1 VTADRLGTNFPT
13 DSAVALWEREFQGI
27 PTLMAVTLLEAA
39 ERAGFGQS
47 RELLRRAERYMN
59 DSAMPASGWTART
72 NALAARFAAQE
83 GRRADATVRRHEVVR
98 VCEELDNRSLLE
110 QLITLEPQTEV
121 ALRAAAAPSLQIE
134 LHDFG
139 AIAEIRCT
147 APNGRQLEFS
157 SPVPRPL
164 IRRGGGNYSTDA
176 LKMWATEPRR
186 LAGLLADLID
196 FHRVGALIED
206 LGMPTDLAL
215 VLPRGP
221 WAALPVEGAMDARGL
236 HSGPLLYRTDPSA
249 LGLNAAV
256 AWAQSALS
264 ELLGLK
270 VIPDGIFGTMT
281 EQAVEQ
287 YQRGNGLVATGLLD
301 ATTRRHLRNSL
312 AKARGRSG
320 LPRVLILQRS
330 REGERFSKES
340 YGAIGLAVADLYEEC
355 NVPALA
361 IEPPYPHEL
370 VNAVPTRAGK
380 GHRALRTRNHPHC
393 RRVSGVDGCRRG
405 SPIPRRSQR
414 LYQIRAAVRDLIVDA
429 GEHAARPSVAPAPHC
444 DSGNPSAAGR
454 LRRGTTVV
462 PPQYFRRRSV
472 CPWRNRGSPSDG
484 LMSGRSLSW
493 VHPCLGGVAGSECR
507 PAYPSAA
514 SSRRNHRGSVRADC
528 AVGYRPGTPDSVG
541 YERARRTKAAGIAA
555 KAVRAGRRA
564 RALAQRQ

>member
-370 VNAVPTRAGK
+370 VKAIEHFEPEIIHIVGGFRESTDVGEVHLFLDDPSAYTKSGRQFAISSSMLASMLRGPASRPRPTVILETPAPPDDFAAALQLFLRNIFAADLFARGVTEAVLATGLCRDVRSLGFTLVSEVSRGASVGRLTRVLRHLAETTGDRFVPT
-380 GHRALRTRNHPHC
+380 ALWATDP
-393 RRVSGVDGCRRG
+393 
-405 SPIPRRSQR
+405 
-414 LYQIRAAVRDLIVDA
+414 
-429 GEHAARPSVAPAPHC
+429 EH
-444 DSGNPSAAGR
+444 
-454 LRRGTTVV
+454 LTV
-462 PPQYFRRRSV
+462 
-472 CPWRNRGSPSDG
+472 
-484 LMSGRSLSW
+484 
-493 VHPCLGGVAGSECR
+493 
-507 PAYPSAA
+507 
-514 SSRRNHRGSVRADC
+514 
-528 AVGYRPGTPDSVG
+528 
-541 YERARRTKAAGIAA
+541 
-555 KAVRAGRRA
+555 
-564 RALAQRQ
+564 